1 MTDQTASEQA
11 CPVCGKHALALDEP
25 PRIDVLGIQ
34 PYSDIVGMGD
44 LPTKGAIGIVC
55 LECGTHWRDKDAF
68 DRNDPDPEVI
78 PEIDDDASD
87 EAPAEEGSTAP

>member
-1 MTDQTASEQA
+1 
-11 CPVCGKHALALDEP
+11 
-25 PRIDVLGIQ
+25 
-34 PYSDIVGMGD
+34 MGD

-87 EAPAEEGSTAP
+87 EAPAEEGSSAP